1 MFVFFFNLI
10 LGFLGDLNRFRNG
23 WTLIIKNHMVLKSN
37 MDVYDS
43 AILLVRNPYKAH
55 IAEYNRKKTSDKL
68 GYAKVDD
75 FFSKGNANLA
85 LFVPGG
91 GGQICPPIS

>member
-1 MFVFFFNLI
+1 
-10 LGFLGDLNRFRNG
+10 
-23 WTLIIKNHMVLKSN
+23 MVLKSN

-68 GYAKVDD
+68 GYANADD

-85 LFVPGG
+85 LFCYLYRGG
-91 GGQICPPIS
+91 TNLPTPPLSYFNIAPKLKKSFALMHPDF